1 MRSAFVVCV
10 LLLFASCQ
18 TADNHGHSHDDSG
31 GHGHSHG
38 DETLVD
44 YTFWTEQTELFV
56 EFPALTVDKISR
68 FAAHFTHLEGH
79 QPIQEGSVT
88 VSLIKGG
95 KGIRQTVDAPSSPGI
110 FTPSL
115 QPKEAGN
122 YQLIFDLTTPAYTD
136 RIVLDNIQVHATD
149 EEAQAS
155 LADDGEDNSISFL
168 KEQAWKMAFQTTP
181 VMEKET
187 YQVIKTYGIW
197 RVAPADD
204 QVLVAPASGVLRFK
218 PTYFTEGM
226 EIETGQVLMEISSS
240 DLTTNNL
247 RSEVEKAKAVLDQR
261 EASYERI
268 TKLYERKI
276 SPKSEV
282 EKAKEE
288 YLVAK
293 ANYETLAAGYTG
305 KGKQVTAPF
314 NGYILEMYTKNG
326 EYTAQGDP
334 LIKVTIDQNHM
345 LQTMINPDQA
355 LEVNEVHDVKYQNGD
370 GQWSS
375 LNATGG
381 KVISI
386 SREVSL
392 DNPSLSLF
400 SEVEESI
407 HLPDGS
413 FTEVMVEVGEPRQ
426 SIVIPSSA
434 LLEDYGQYSVIVQL
448 SGESF
453 ERRNVT
459 TGNRN
464 GKEVEI
470 IRGLSKGEIVV
481 SKGAFQVKMA
491 ALSDQAPAHGHA
503 H

>member
-1 MRSAFVVCV
+1 MIRNFVVCI
-10 LLLFASCQ
+10 LLLSASCQ
-18 TADNHGHSHDDSG
+18 TADNHGHSHDESG
-31 GHGHSHG
+31 GHSHG
-38 DETLVD
+38 DESSVD

-56 EFPALTVDKISR
+56 EFPALTAGKISR
-68 FAAHFTHLEGH
+68 FAAHFTRLDGH

-115 QPKEAGN
+115 QPKEAGV
-122 YQLIFDLTTPAYTD
+122 YQLVFDLTTPSYTD
-136 RIVLDNIQVHATD
+136 RIVLDDIQVYATE
-149 EEAQAS
+149 EEAQAAM
-155 LADDGEDNSISFL
+155 ADEGEDSSISFL
-168 KEQAWKMAFQTTP
+168 KEQAWKMPFQTTK
-181 VMEKET
+181 VIKKES
-187 YQVIKTYGIW
+187 YEVIKTYGIW

-226 EIETGQVLMEISSS
+226 EIKSGQVLMEISSS

-247 RSEVEKAKAVLDQR
+247 KSEVEKAKAILDQR
-261 EASYERI
+261 EASFERI

-276 SPKSEV
+276 SPKSEL
-282 EKAKEE
+282 EKAREE

-314 NGYILEMYTKNG
+314 NGFILEMYTENG
-326 EYTAQGDP
+326 KYTEQGDP

-355 LEVNEVHDVKYQNGD
+355 LEVNEVHDIKYQNGE
-370 GQWSS
+370 GEWSS
-375 LNATGG
+375 LKGTGG

-413 FTEVMVEVGEPRQ
+413 FAEVLVEVGQPRQ
-426 SIVIPSSA
+426 SIVVPTSA
-434 LLEDYGQYSVIVQL
+434 LLEDYGQYAVMVQL
-448 SGESF
+448 SGENF
-453 ERRNVT
+453 ERRVVT
-459 TGNRN
+459 LGKQN
-464 GKEVEI
+464 GSEVEI
-470 IRGLSKGEIVV
+470 INGLSVGEVIV
-481 SKGAFQVKMA
+481 SQGAYQVKMA
-491 ALSDQAPAHGHA
+491 SLSDQAPAHGHA